1 MATYY
6 ARAEDVATR
15 LTVTFTDSEKARA
28 DQVIRHVSAIMR
40 KRLAD
45 VGADLDAGLA
55 AGTIERDLAE
65 AVSVDVV
72 TQTVEV
78 KRGVKSEA
86 HPEYT
91 IVFQDATT
99 AGLDLTA
106 DQIGLLT
113 PTGPSADEVRGKAFS
128 VHPG

>member
-1 MATYY
+1 VATY
-6 ARAEDVATR
+6 ASPADVATR
-15 LTVTFTDSEKARA
+15 LGVTFTDAETEQAKAL
-28 DQVIRHVSAIMR
+28 IRYVSAIMR

-45 VGADLDAGLA
+45 VGANLDRGLA
-55 AGTIERDLAE
+55 DSSIERDLAE
-65 AVSVDVV
+65 AVCVDVV
-72 TQTVEV
+72 TQAVSV
-78 KRGVKSEA
+78 KQGVKSEA

-99 AGLDLTA
+99 AGLDLNS

-113 PTGPSADEVRGKAFS
+113 PTGPTLDEVRGKAFS

>member
-1 MATYY
+1 MAASY
-6 ARAEDVATR
+6 ASPGDVATR
-15 LTVTFTDSEKARA
+15 LGVTFTDTETEQAKAL
-28 DQVIRHVSAIMR
+28 IRYVSAIMR

-45 VGADLDAGLA
+45 VGANLDTGLA
-55 AGTIERDLAE
+55 ANTIERDLAE
-65 AVSVDVV
+65 AVCVDVV
-72 TQTVEV
+72 TQAVSV
-78 KRGVKSEA
+78 KQGVKSEA